1 MRMPTRWWLVAAAP
15 LLVGFSPLSW
25 IDPAAGENHAGNQSY
40 TNGQFEDAAGHY
52 SKGNASTPGRPELL
66 YNLGNSLERLGKHDE
81 AAAAY
86 QQALE
91 GAGPGLAGN
100 AWYNLGNSLLAGG
113 KAKQAVQAY
122 REALV
127 REPANERAK
136 RNLELALEQAKKEP
150 PQKKPGP
157 NGKDQKQD
165 DNQDKQ
171 QQSQQQPSASPNPS
185 SDSKQKPD
193 SDSDQDRNQQ
203 QSSSPKPEPKDE
215 HPPDQQPSAEDGQQQ
230 QAAEQQP
237 QPPPPQPSPK
247 SDESEMSREQAEGLL
262 RSFEQM
268 ERRQLQEAHPD
279 KGPGEALGRRDW

>member
-1 MRMPTRWWLVAAAP
+1 MNGRARWWLVAAAP

-25 IDPAAGENHAGNQSY
+25 IDPAAGENHAGNQRY

-52 SKGNASTPGRPELL
+52 SKGNAASPGRPELL
-66 YNLGNSLERLGKHDE
+66 YNLGNALERLGKHDE

-157 NGKDQKQD
+157 NGKDPNQD
-165 DNQDKQ
+165 DERDEQ
-171 QQSQQQPSASPNPS
+171 QQQQPPSSSPDPS
-185 SDSKQKPD
+185 SDSKQQPG
-193 SDSDQDRNQQ
+193 SESNPDRNRQQ
-203 QSSSPKPEPKDE
+203 GSSPKPEPKDE
-215 HPPDQQPSAEDGQQQ
+215 HPPEQQPSP
-230 QAAEQQP
+230 QAGEEKMAADQP
-237 QPPPPQPSPK
+237 PPPPQPSPK
-247 SDESEMSREQAEGLL
+247 NDDAEMSREQAEGLL